1 MNKNTIIGFILIG
14 ITLFGFTWYQS
25 KEYEKQVAYQAQ
37 VDSIARAERAAQYI
51 ADSIAGRLP
60 VADTLAGGARPVY
73 EAPVAIYKDSLLEA
87 AHSGQESIYTIA
99 NDKIEVAFTTKGA
112 QPYSVKVQNYRTY
125 DSTDLYLFKPG
136 NSEMGIGIYTGEN
149 INTKDFVF
157 QLTEK
162 TDSSIVMRLPFRNGG
177 YIQQKYTLRPGTFVV
192 SNELSFIGM
201 EGVIP
206 RNVSYYDFD
215 WDVTIPRMEKGYKN
229 EVQYSKVDYYFGGD
243 KKPEEIGRGRN
254 ADKRI
259 ENRVEWF
266 AFQQQFFS
274 AIMRPVNQFASGE
287 LAINFIEEDD
297 PSHNL
302 MDCAAKMRGD
312 FKVSNNVVINNEFYF
327 GPNHYK
333 TLKSYGQK
341 YEKIIPLGGWMVGW
355 FTKWV
360 IIPLF
365 DFLHKFISNFG
376 IIILLM
382 TLFIKIVVL
391 PFAYKSYSS
400 SAKMQALK
408 PEMDKL
414 NAKYPKQEDALK
426 KQQATMDLYKRAG
439 VNPMGGCLPMLLQ
452 LPILWAMFRFFPA
465 SIELRQQPF
474 LWADDLSAYDTIPL
488 LDFGTRIPLLGD
500 HISLFA
506 LLMAVSMFLYSKITT
521 QGQMSSND
529 PNTATMRFMSVWMM
543 PIMMFF
549 ICNSL
554 SSGLTYYYLL
564 SNLITMIE
572 TWIIKKFF
580 VRPEDVLAKLKASE
594 GKPQPK
600 SKWQQRLEEAQKMQR
615 QMEEKAKE
623 LETKEFT
630 ATAGGGA
637 VEVTV
642 SGKREVLKVKLQEE
656 VVDPDDIEMLEDL
669 IVAATNEALRQVED
683 ANASAMS
690 KLTGGIGGGMPGMF

>member
-1 MNKNTIIGFILIG
+1 MNKNTIIGFVLIG

-287 LAINFIEEDD
+287 LAINFVEEDD

-408 PEMDKL
+408 PEMDKI

-465 SIELRQQPF
+465 SIELRQQSF

-506 LLMAVSMFLYSKITT
+506 LLMAVSMFFYSKITT

-529 PNTATMRFMSVWMM
+529 PNTASMRFMSVWMM

-580 VRPEDVLAKLKASE
+580 VRPEDVLAKLKDSE

-615 QMEEKAKE
+615 QMMKEQEKK
-623 LETKEFT
+623 
-630 ATAGGGA
+630 G
-637 VEVTV
+637 
-642 SGKREVLKVKLQEE
+642 R
-656 VVDPDDIEMLEDL
+656 
-669 IVAATNEALRQVED
+669 R
-683 ANASAMS
+683 
-690 KLTGGIGGGMPGMF
+690 

>member
-1 MNKNTIIGFILIG
+1 MNKNTIIGFVLIG
-14 ITLFGFTWYQS
+14 VILFGFTWYQS
-25 KEYEKQVAYQAQ
+25 KEYEKQAEYQAQ
-37 VDSIARAERAAQYI
+37 VDSIARAERLAQYR

-60 VADTLAGGARPVY
+60 VADTLANGVKPVDDY
-73 EAPVAIYKDSLLEA
+73 SPAPIYKDSLLEKS
-87 AHSGQESIYTIA
+87 HSEEASFYKLE
-99 NDKIEVAFTTKGA
+99 NDKIAVEFTTRGA
-112 QPYSVKVQNYRTY
+112 QPYSVKVKNYRNY
-125 DSTDLYLFKPG
+125 DSTDLYLFRPG
-136 NSEMGIGIYTGEN
+136 DSEMGVEIYAGEI
-149 INTKDFVF
+149 INTRDFNF
-157 QLTEK
+157 RLAEK
-162 TDSSIVMRLPFRNGG
+162 TDSSIVMRLPFAKGG
-177 YIQQKYTLRPGTFVV
+177 YIQQKYTLKEGTFVV
-192 SNELSFIGM
+192 SNEMSFVGM
-201 EGVIP
+201 NGVIP

-259 ENRVEWF
+259 ENRMEWF

-287 LAINFIEEDD
+287 LVINFVQEDD
-297 PSHNL
+297 ASHNL
-302 MDCAAKMRGD
+302 MTCSAKMRGD
-312 FKVSNNVVINNEFYF
+312 FRIADNVVIGNEFYF

-333 TLKSYGQK
+333 TLKSYGRK

-408 PEMDKL
+408 PEMDKI
-414 NAKYPKQEDALK
+414 NAKFPKQEDALK
-426 KQQATMDLYKRAG
+426 KQQATMELYKRAG

-465 SIELRQQPF
+465 SIELRQQSF

-506 LLMAVSMFLYSKITT
+506 LLMAVSMFFYSKITT
-521 QGQMSSND
+521 QSQMSGND
-529 PNTATMRFMSVWMM
+529 PNMASMRFMSVWMM

-554 SSGLTYYYLL
+554 SAGLTYYYLL
-564 SNLITMIE
+564 SNLITMLE

-594 GKPQPK
+594 GKPMPK

-615 QMEEKAKE
+615 QMMKEQEKKA
-623 LETKEFT
+623 
-630 ATAGGGA
+630 
-637 VEVTV
+637 
-642 SGKREVLKVKLQEE
+642 
-656 VVDPDDIEMLEDL
+656 
-669 IVAATNEALRQVED
+669 RQ
-683 ANASAMS
+683 
-690 KLTGGIGGGMPGMF
+690 